1 MRLVSVV
8 SVLVGLCLL
17 AGCGGGG
24 GNGNGGGPGLGA
36 FSYST
41 DWSGATA
48 NSQVVTLINSSGGT
62 VTSRVLNRSIP
73 DTGFDI
79 PNLPAGRYRLDA
91 DLFSAADGGG
101 ANLGEINAYFDV
113 NGSTVVFRTRASG
126 AAAGAQATPTS
137 AAVPLN
143 GSGSFAGH
151 LVAAGGEAL
160 FSAPGS
166 FAYSVIGSIG
176 TVDAS
181 GLFTPTTAGSGT
193 VRATHVPTSL
203 RGSAN
208 VTVTNVNVV
217 RGKWTVLVFMNAAN
231 DLFTFSTLNMNQ
243 MEEVAGNPD
252 VRFVVQ
258 WKQSREVQPQS
269 SFNGTRRV
277 LVKPDTSGQVVSD
290 VIQDL
295 GPNVDMGDWR
305 ELQEFIN
312 WGKEFY
318 PADRYCI
325 VIWNHGNG
333 WLRSARETT
342 RAVSFDDVTGNSI
355 QLDELR
361 LALGANRYD
370 MVAFDAS
377 LMQMVEAA
385 YEISDQAVTVI
396 GSEESPPGEGYPYD
410 DVFREFRDNPTLGTR
425 ALSRNFV
432 TAMVNNP
439 PYAGRKITQSVVD
452 TSKLDNVASAL
463 DLLAADLIANLG
475 TMTPAIQSAR
485 NTSQS
490 YSPTISRY
498 FRDIYDLCDKLKAH
512 ASTPE
517 FIRTRCTAVQTALTD
532 AIVHEGH
539 NAQSPNSHGLS
550 VDFSPSSFF
559 TVVQGEYARFKFSA
573 DTRWDEFLRVA
584 P

>member
-1 MRLVSVV
+1 M
-8 SVLVGLCLL
+8 
-17 AGCGGGG
+17 
-24 GNGNGGGPGLGA
+24 
-36 FSYST
+36 
-41 DWSGATA
+41 
-48 NSQVVTLINSSGGT
+48 SGGT
-62 VTSRVLNRSIP
+62 VTSRVLNRSVP
-73 DTGFDI
+73 DTTFSV
-79 PNLPAGRYRLDA
+79 PSLAPGRYRLDA
-91 DLFSAADGGG
+91 ELFSGSDGGG
-101 ANLGEINAYFDV
+101 ANLGEINAYVEVDT
-113 NGSTVVFRTRASG
+113 STVVFRSRASG
-126 AAAGAQATPTS
+126 APVGAQATPTS
-137 AAVPLN
+137 ATIPLN
-143 GSGSFAGH
+143 GSGNFAGN

-160 FSAPGS
+160 FSAPDS
-166 FAYSVIGSIG
+166 FAFSVLGGIGS
-176 TVDAS
+176 VDS
-181 GLFTPTTAGSGT
+181 TGLFTAQTAGSGT
-193 VRATHVPTSL
+193 VRATHTASSL
-203 RGSAN
+203 RGSSN
-208 VTVTNVNVV
+208 VTVTNVNVQ
-217 RGKWTVLVFMNAAN
+217 RGKWTVLVFLNAAN
-231 DLFTFSTLNMNQ
+231 NLFSFSDLNVNQ

-252 VRFVVQ
+252 VRFVLQ

-269 SFNGTRRV
+269 SFSSTRRV
-277 LVKPDTSGQVVSD
+277 LVKPDTSGQVVSE
-290 VIQDL
+290 VVQDL
-295 GPNVDMGDWR
+295 GPNIDMGDWR

-318 PADRYCI
+318 PADRYCVI
-325 VIWNHGNG
+325 VWNHGNG
-333 WLRSARETT
+333 WLRSDSATS

-361 LALGANRYD
+361 MALGSNRFD
-370 MVAFDAS
+370 IVAFDAS
-377 LMQMVEAA
+377 LMQMVETA
-385 YEISDQAVTVI
+385 YELRDQAVTVI

-410 DVFREFRDNPTLGTR
+410 DVFRAFRDNPTLGTR
-425 ALSRNFV
+425 ALSQNFV
-432 TAMVNNP
+432 TAMVNHP

-475 TMTPAIQSAR
+475 SMTPAIQSAR

-517 FIRTRCTAVQTALTD
+517 FIRARCTAVQTALTE

-539 NAQSPNSHGLS
+539 NAQSPNSHGLA

-559 TVVQGEYARFKFSA
+559 TIVQGEYARFKFSA